1 MIKIDHDKGSCD
13 VEIEGDITELAADTA
28 CILRSIYSS
37 IYEQSHEAAEEYA
50 RIVVRLILDP
60 DSDVF
65 EPFGKGE

>member
-1 MIKIDHDKGSCD
+1 MIKIDQDKDSCV
-13 VEIEGDITELAADTA
+13 VEIDGDIMELAADTA

-37 IYEQSHEAAEEYA
+37 IHEKDHDAAESYA
-50 RIVVRLILDP
+50 RLTIRLILDS